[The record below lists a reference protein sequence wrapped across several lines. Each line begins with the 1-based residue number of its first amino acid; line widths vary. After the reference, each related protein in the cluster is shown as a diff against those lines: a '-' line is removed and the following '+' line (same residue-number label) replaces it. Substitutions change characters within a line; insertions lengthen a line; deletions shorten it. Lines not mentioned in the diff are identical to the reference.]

1 MFCTGNGNLLN
12 MSMIKPI
19 GAYLSPKAVIRKQE
33 TDRQNGKLRA
43 GVIDKVRKE
52 SKRKSKK
59 GTTRVDREG

>member
-1 MFCTGNGNLLN
+1 MRCTGNGNLLN

-43 GVIDKVRKE
+43 SPVT
-52 SKRKSKK
+52 KK
-59 GTTRVDREG
+59 GIKTRVKKGDDKG

>member
-1 MFCTGNGNLLN
+1 